1 MKTIFTWPGAIARL
15 LLFALPALAI
25 YGCDNPSNTSKG
37 AGTDSTTA
45 PASGKTTA
53 DAPKENWAYQ
63 QDSDKMTSK
72 IKYYA
77 AVNANEELQL
87 KAPYDGGVTATL
99 TIRNMGEKNEA
110 VLSISK
116 GQFLTGVNGENIDVR
131 FDSLKAET
139 YECSGPADYS
149 TTTLFINSP
158 TKFIAELKKAKKL
171 LIQAV
176 FFDNGTQQMEFNVDG
191 FKWEK

>member
-1 MKTIFTWPGAIARL
+1 
-15 LLFALPALAI
+15 
-25 YGCDNPSNTSKG
+25 
-37 AGTDSTTA
+37 
-45 PASGKTTA
+45 
-53 DAPKENWAYQ
+53 
-63 QDSDKMTSK
+63 
-72 IKYYA
+72 
-77 AVNANEELQL
+77 
-87 KAPYDGGVTATL
+87 
-99 TIRNMGEKNEA
+99 MGEKNEA